1 MAASDSF
8 APAPG
13 RGQYDRRQSR
23 EQRLAEQKERLVAA
37 TARAY
42 ALHASPSVAHVIEI
56 AGVGRGTFYEYFDDV
71 EHAGA
76 AAVGATQR
84 RMEHALRAAEARS
97 RTPVERFRA
106 LAADWLTVAETDAA
120 GTLVALRVE
129 PGARTLSA
137 IGAAFEAALTRS
149 LGVLA
154 MSGMNHGA
162 TDPLRVLAVAA
173 AAESFARGVAVHSLP
188 TEGAPVPPPFDRAAA
203 ERALVDV
210 AVRLLR

>member
-23 EQRLAEQKERLVAA
+23 DQRLAEQKERLVAA
-37 TARAY
+37 TARAF
-42 ALHASPSVAHVIEI
+42 AIHAAPSVAHVIEI

-71 EHAGA
+71 ENARV
-76 AAVGATQR
+76 AAVSAMQR

-106 LAADWLTVAETDAA
+106 LAMEWLSLADTEPA
-120 GTLVALRVE
+120 GTLVALRME
-129 PGARTLSA
+129 TSAARVLSP
-137 IGAAFEAALTRS
+137 IGVAFEAALMRS
-149 LGVLA
+149 QSELMVSGVSRA
-154 MSGMNHGA
+154 A
-162 TDPLRVLAVAA
+162 ADPLRTQAVAA
-173 AAESFARGVAVHSLP
+173 AAETFARKVAFHSLP
-188 TEGAPVPPPFDRAAA
+188 TEGVVAPSSDRGAV